1 MKKKDTLFRKFI
13 KVFWVV
19 YAIASVI
26 VTISK
31 ADALITKDYPV
42 ISQHVSLDDSWDV
55 TINNNDYHNIS
66 IGDFQFQ
73 PVDKGDNI
81 TLQRILPENW
91 DIIEGALRIHIK
103 QSSVRMFIDNELIY
117 EYGYN
122 RARQGKTLGNG
133 YLFINFPSK
142 YKGKTL
148 KIQLTVTED
157 NVFTKFDSIR
167 IYEWENAYRVIMTEN
182 RIPMFLGSFL
192 VILGIVAGVITIF
205 ALYNSIKFLKLFCVT
220 MFSICMGLWTL
231 CYYKVILIFSIPL
244 YSVSLIEYISLY
256 LAPLPVTIYMHE
268 DVQKLKNKVIKL
280 FYKILVTIQLI
291 TVVTTMILH
300 TLDIVHF
307 AATLKYMHT
316 IIFCSLIYF
325 FIVLV

>member
-1 MKKKDTLFRKFI
+1 
-13 KVFWVV
+13 
-19 YAIASVI
+19 
-26 VTISK
+26 
-31 ADALITKDYPV
+31 
-42 ISQHVSLDDSWDV
+42 
-55 TINNNDYHNIS
+55 
-66 IGDFQFQ
+66 
-73 PVDKGDNI
+73 
-81 TLQRILPENW
+81 
-91 DIIEGALRIHIK
+91 
-103 QSSVRMFIDNELIY
+103 MFIDNELIY

-316 IIFCSLIYF
+316 IIFCS
-325 FIVLV
+325 